1 MPKFRWI
8 VKYMYKGKMGG
19 ITLGMHLF
27 KGIYMRL
34 MNLRNTNRANLAVL
48 FALLLLIPVLSVK
61 AGGNI
66 DNNNNNNISEII
78 VQRVDNNSLIRLRI
92 YIDGKVSGSLKVGD
106 IVTIK
111 VHNGHHTIRA
121 AFEDYPARSTE
132 VTQFSANNSR
142 LMFTVTDESI
152 VAVGEESLH
161 QNIQMADAAALVPEN
176 NGQSINPFMIETSV
190 RNSFDRVTKDLKKKT
205 RIAVVN
211 VDSDN
216 IDEADYVLEE
226 LTYLTVHSPKKF
238 QVIDRRQ
245 IDAFRAS
252 NSIGIPSYNN
262 DYILMLI
269 GQLLGADIILS
280 ARMDGPG
287 QLRRLRVKALE
298 VKTGQLIGDSSER
311 I

>member
-1 MPKFRWI
+1 M
-8 VKYMYKGKMGG
+8 
-19 ITLGMHLF
+19 
-27 KGIYMRL
+27 
-34 MNLRNTNRANLAVL
+34 
-48 FALLLLIPVLSVK
+48 
-61 AGGNI
+61 
-66 DNNNNNNISEII
+66 SEII

-106 IVTIK
+106 IVTVK
-111 VHNGHHTIRA
+111 VRNGHHTIRA
-121 AFEDYPARSTE
+121 AFEDYHARSTE
-132 VTQFSANNSR
+132 VTQFNANNSR

-152 VAVGEESLH
+152 VAVGEESLR
-161 QNIQMADAAALVPEN
+161 QNTQQNTQVADAADSVPEN
-176 NGQSINPFMIETSV
+176 DGQSVINPFIIETSV

-205 RIAVVN
+205 KIAVVN

-216 IDEADYVLEE
+216 IEEADYVLEE
-226 LTYLTVHSPKKF
+226 LTYLTVHSPKRF
-238 QVIDRRQ
+238 HVIDRRQ

>member
-1 MPKFRWI
+1 
-8 VKYMYKGKMGG
+8 
-19 ITLGMHLF
+19 
-27 KGIYMRL
+27 
-34 MNLRNTNRANLAVL
+34 MNLRNTNQPNIAVL
-48 FALLLLIPVLSVK
+48 LMLLLLIPPLSAK
-61 AGGNI
+61 AFGSKENS
-66 DNNNNNNISEII
+66 NMSEII

-111 VHNGHHTIRA
+111 VPNGHHTIRA
-121 AFEDYPARSTE
+121 AFEDYHARSTE
-132 VTQFSANNSR
+132 VTQFNANNSR

-152 VAVGEESLH
+152 VAVGQENMPQAVHTDS
-161 QNIQMADAAALVPEN
+161 NIASGDDSQA
-176 NGQSINPFMIETSV
+176 IKPFIIETSV
-190 RNSFDRVTKDLKKKT
+190 RNSFDRVTKDLKKKSK
-205 RIAVVN
+205 IAVVN
-211 VDSDN
+211 VDGDN

-252 NSIGIPSYNN
+252 NSVGIPSYNN

-280 ARMDGPG
+280 GRVDGPG
-287 QLRRLRVKALE
+287 ELRRLRVKALE
-298 VKTGQLIGDSSER
+298 VKTGQLIGDASER

>member
-1 MPKFRWI
+1 
-8 VKYMYKGKMGG
+8 
-19 ITLGMHLF
+19 
-27 KGIYMRL
+27 
-34 MNLRNTNRANLAVL
+34 MNLLNTNRANLAVL
-48 FALLLLIPVLSVK
+48 FALLLFIPVLNVCKSVK
-61 AGGNI
+61 AGGI
-66 DNNNNNNISEII
+66 SDNNMSEII
-78 VQRVDNNSLIRLRI
+78 VQRVDNNSLIRLRV
-92 YIDGKVSGSLKVGD
+92 YVDGEVSGSLKIGD
-106 IVTIK
+106 IITIK
-111 VHNGHHTIRA
+111 VPNGHHTIRA

-132 VTQFSANNSR
+132 ITQFNANNSR
-142 LMFTVTDESI
+142 IMFTLTDESI
-152 VAVGEESLH
+152 VVVGKESLH
-161 QNIQMADAAALVPEN
+161 QDIIQMADTATVGLEN
-176 NGQSINPFMIETSV
+176 EINPFIIETSV
-190 RNSFDRVTKDLKKKT
+190 RNSFDRVTKDLKRKK

-238 QVIDRRQ
+238 KVIDRRQ

-287 QLRRLRVKALE
+287 QLRRLRVKALD